1 MSPAARL
8 LLCFPSL
15 AFARK
20 AVRSGLD
27 LRLVVD
33 TDQRALFASFAA
45 GRLTLVDARD
55 ETAVAGAVARVV
67 LRCGITHVLDGDGFP
82 ATRVCP
88 EFAQAPHVLADDRRL
103 EEALAPSRHPMVRTR
118 VVATAGDVPGAVA
131 EVGLPAVL
139 RAGDEETVVRSE
151 AALAGWT
158 RRHEDRPGPF
168 AAGEFVP
175 GPEVVVTT
183 LTHDGMHRVVGV
195 TAQRSV
201 ANGVRYLFPATV
213 SEAEAREIRATVTA
227 VLDLVGYEF
236 GPAETSV
243 VLTGHGPRI
252 VRARPGFG
260 TRGIDRLIEVTTGF
274 DVRTELCRA
283 LAGVP
288 VRPPAPR
295 WFAGADFL
303 RAPGAGPGPVGV
315 RVRAEGA
322 TPEIVEERL
331 DAARRRAP
339 SWGDTA
345 VPARY
350 VRNTEAGEVSG
361 IEDGRNRE
369 PEL

>member
-1 MSPAARL
+1 MSPASRL

-33 TDQRALFASFAA
+33 VGQRALFAPFAA
-45 GRLTLVDARD
+45 DRLTLVDARD
-55 ETAVAGAVARVV
+55 ETAVAGAVAQVV

-88 EFAQAPHVLADDRRL
+88 EFAEAAHVLADDRRL
-103 EEALAPSRHPMVRTR
+103 EAVLAPSRHPMVRTR
-118 VVATAGDVPGAVA
+118 VVATADEVPGAVA
-131 EVGLPAVL
+131 ETGLPAVL
-139 RAGDEETVVRSE
+139 RSGDEETVVRSG
-151 AALAGWT
+151 AALAGWA
-158 RRHEDRPGPF
+158 RRHDHPGPF
-168 AAGEFVP
+168 AVGEFVP

-195 TAQRSV
+195 TAQRAV
-201 ANGVRYLFPATV
+201 AHGVRYLFPATV
-213 SEAEAREIRATVTA
+213 GEAEAREVRATVTA
-227 VLDLVGYEF
+227 MLDLVGYEF

-243 VLTGHGPRI
+243 VLSGRGPRI

-260 TRGIDRLIEVTTGF
+260 TRGIARLIEVTTGF
-274 DVRTELCRA
+274 DVQTELCRA

-288 VRPPAPR
+288 VRPPEPR
-295 WFAGADFL
+295 WFAGAEYL
-303 RAPGAGPGPVGV
+303 RPPSAGV
-315 RVRAEGA
+315 RVLAEGA

-331 DAARRRAP
+331 DAARRRELTC
-339 SWGDTA
+339 GDTA
-345 VPARY
+345 VSARY
-350 VRNTEAGEVSG
+350 VRNTEAGEASG

-369 PEL
+369 PDL

>member
-33 TDQRALFASFAA
+33 AGQRALFAPFAA
-45 GRLTLVDARD
+45 DRLTLVDARD

-67 LRCGITHVLDGDGFP
+67 LRCGITHVLDGEGFP

-88 EFAQAPHVLADDRRL
+88 EFAEAPHVLADDRRL
-103 EEALAPSRHPMVRTR
+103 EEVLAPSRHPMVRTR
-118 VVATAGDVPGAVA
+118 VVATAGAVPGVVA
-131 EVGLPAVL
+131 EIGLPAVL
-139 RAGDEETVVRSE
+139 RSGDDETVVRSG
-151 AALAGWT
+151 AALAEWA
-158 RRHEDRPGPF
+158 RRHEHRPGPF

-195 TAQRSV
+195 TAQRAV
-201 ANGVRYLFPATV
+201 AHGVRYLFPATV
-213 SEAEAREIRATVTA
+213 GEAEAREVRATVTA
-227 VLDLVGYEF
+227 MLDLVGYEF

-243 VLTGHGPRI
+243 VLSGRGPRI

-260 TRGIDRLIEVTTGF
+260 SRGIARLIEVTTGF
-274 DVRTELCRA
+274 DVQTELCRA

-295 WFAGADFL
+295 WFAGAEFP
-303 RAPGAGPGPVGV
+303 RPPSTGV
-315 RVRAEGA
+315 RVLAEGA

-331 DAARRRAP
+331 DAARRRALTC
-339 SWGDTA
+339 GDTA

-350 VRNTEAGEVSG
+350 VRNTGAGEVSG